1 MKTVLLFTRNGLGEA
16 PEGLQQTLAVK
27 YLSLLAQEEEKPSQ
41 ILFYTEG
48 VKLVCKGSL
57 VIGWLRQLEEAGVEL
72 IVCSTCL
79 EYFGLSD
86 QVQVGKVGGMPG
98 ILEALQKADKVIS
111 L

>member
-1 MKTVLLFTRNGLGEA
+1 MKTVLLFTSNGLGEA

-27 YLSLLAQEEEKPSQ
+27 YLSLLTQDEEKPSQ

-48 VKLVCKGSL
+48 VKLVCEGSL

>member
-48 VKLVCKGSL
+48 VKLVCEGSL